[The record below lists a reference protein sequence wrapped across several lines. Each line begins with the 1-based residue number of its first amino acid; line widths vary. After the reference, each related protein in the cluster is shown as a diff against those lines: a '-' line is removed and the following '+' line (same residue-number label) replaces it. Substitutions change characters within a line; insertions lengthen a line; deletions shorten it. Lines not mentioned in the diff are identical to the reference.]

1 MFPDTLVS
9 RRSCLC
15 ALLLLLPAL
24 NGCGESD
31 AAIEAL
37 NRTDFDQTVD
47 TKWKKDF
54 DWVEGLQYLE
64 KGGTYYDSG
73 EKGDVAYDKSHVLP
87 LLKRLSAKHG
97 LKWQAILDK
106 KNHAFALAMVARFP
120 DGEGVQKTVVDTLME
135 EQKTL
140 PIDILLQ
147 HGNHW
152 LSLDFMSREDADDLK
167 QAHARR

>member
-1 MFPDTLVS
+1 MFADTLIS

-15 ALLLLLPAL
+15 AVLLLLPTL
-24 NGCGESD
+24 GGCGES
-31 AAIEAL
+31 AATIAAME
-37 NRTDFDQTVD
+37 RTEFDETVD

-54 DWVEGLQYLE
+54 IWVEGVQYLE
-64 KGGTYYDSG
+64 KGGTYFDNG
-73 EKGDVAYDKSHVLP
+73 EKGAPAYDKSHVLP

-106 KNHAFALAMVARFP
+106 KNRSFALAIVAQFP
-120 DGEGVQKTVVDTLME
+120 EVEGAQKAVVDTLME

-152 LSLDFMSREDADDLK
+152 VSLDFMSRDEADSLK
-167 QAHARR
+167 EAQAKK